1 MAVIV
6 IPVLCV
12 TSTGCEDSWSCSVSE
27 SPDSSLCFTLLASS
41 RSYWACVQWQ
51 RVQCIRASQQQ
62 WTTQHR
68 EERVACCLRRP
79 CPPLHST
86 WSSVSG
92 YRCHTSPPPP
102 PPPPKLIA
110 RLSHL
115 GIARNVPRKPRR
127 SRRGGKNEPRKIKVI
142 VGFRDRLPSDSSSS
156 PTPCRQPAEL
166 DFYHFSSALVPHTT
180 AVGTTCLSTHWPWRP
195 HSLLA
200 QRSAASPSETAAS
213 HSPWFFFSRKNTPSL
228 SLQYKIRR
236 HFQEEVR
243 HIHLHSGQRF
253 RHHAADGDLAT
264 PCRWRGQDRRSG
276 FAWWVLGPL
285 LPLLKRVRCKRRG
298 ASS

>member
-1 MAVIV
+1 MAAIV
-6 IPVLCV
+6 IPVSCV
-12 TSTGCEDSWSCSVSE
+12 TSTGCEDSWSCSVSA

-41 RSYWACVQWQ
+41 RSYWACVRWQ

-62 WTTQHR
+62 WTTQHT

-79 CPPLHST
+79 CALLHST

-92 YRCHTSPPPP
+92 YRCHTSPIPP
-102 PPPPKLIA
+102 
-110 RLSHL
+110 
-115 GIARNVPRKPRR
+115 
-127 SRRGGKNEPRKIKVI
+127 
-142 VGFRDRLPSDSSSS
+142 SSSS

-166 DFYHFSSALVPHTT
+166 DFYHFSSALLPHTT

-213 HSPWFFFSRKNTPSL
+213 HSPWFFFSRKHTPSL

-264 PCRWRGQDRRSG
+264 PCRWRAKIADL
-276 FAWWVLGPL
+276 A
-285 LPLLKRVRCKRRG
+285 LPDG
-298 ASS
+298 Y